1 MTVGEP
7 VSNEPIA
14 IDSRG
19 GGKNLIQKAAAV
31 MAAVQ
36 HVPKNGRN
44 DFHNYSYATEADITE
59 CVRAEM
65 AAQGLMLIPSV
76 LHVEWGTVATRSGVD
91 RLCTLTVEFTLTDG
105 VQDRKLQVLGEGQD
119 RGDKATYKAMTGAL
133 KYALLKLFLIPTG
146 DDPEKDAPEDRAPAP
161 RQPQK
166 PQTPKPN
173 GTPKQA
179 APIPTPAATAP
190 LLGHGLRRDWGD
202 VLAGEKAAAVQDAP
216 RRYDA
221 NVIWKRLTHGRNN
234 AQATAFMR
242 NAVGD
247 PDASMSELTQ
257 EQLGIVAAELDIDGA
272 P

>member
-1 MTVGEP
+1 MGEP
-7 VSNEPIA
+7 E
-14 IDSRG
+14 
-19 GGKNLIQKAAAV
+19 KNLIQKAAAV

-44 DFHNYSYATEADITE
+44 QFHGYNYATEADITE

-76 LHVEWGTVATRSGVD
+76 LNVEWGTVPTKSGTD

-146 DDPEKDAPEDRAPAP
+146 DDPEKDAPEERAPTQRIQA
-161 RQPQK
+161 
-166 PQTPKPN
+166 PKPAVAA
-173 GTPKQA
+173 KQA
-179 APIPTPAATAP
+179 AAPANAAPPPARPAA
-190 LLGHGLRRDWGD
+190 RDATVTVPPTEKVTPSPEQRAVAKD
-202 VLAGEKAAAVQDAP
+202 LTEKAAAQQDAP
-216 RRYDA
+216 KRFDT
-221 NVIWKRLTHGRNN
+221 NVIWKRLTHGRSS

-242 NAVGD
+242 NAVGN
-247 PDASMSELTQ
+247 PSASMSDLTQ

>member
-14 IDSRG
+14 IDSRIAT
-19 GGKNLIQKAAAV
+19 KNLIQKAAIV

-36 HVPKNGRN
+36 HVPKNGHN
-44 DFHNYSYATEADITE
+44 SFHNYHYATEADITE

-76 LHVEWGTVATRSGVD
+76 LKVEWRTVATRSGVD

-105 VQDRKLQVLGEGQD
+105 IQDRKLQVLGEGQD

-146 DDPEKDAPEDRAPAP
+146 DDPEKDAPEERAPA
-161 RQPQK
+161 QK
-166 PQTPKPN
+166 QQSQKTQAPKPN
-173 GTPKQA
+173 GTPPPKQA
-179 APIPTPAATAP
+179 APPPTEKITPSPEQRAAS
-190 LLGHGLRRDWGD
+190 RDIT
-202 VLAGEKAAAVQDAP
+202 EKAAAAQGAP

-247 PDASMSELTQ
+247 ASASMSDLTQ
-257 EQLGIVAAELDIDGA
+257 EQLEKVAAELDIDGVT